1 MNEIEQTKKEY
12 QAPKTN
18 ILGTIGRWLLIIC
31 TAIVLLIAAIFYFS
45 YRAITNSSA
54 SLDVNSD
61 IDVTPTQI
69 ESMKQIGEWEFLSI
83 ADEEMIDT
91 LRRGFF
97 SDDELIRI
105 YYGNLRLGINMHK
118 AKPHFIQ
125 KNKDT
130 LVVTLPPI
138 ELLDED
144 FIDEARTKSFYES
157 GSWDDQT
164 REDMYQRAVA
174 KMKQRCLTSANI
186 NSAQQNATRQF
197 FQLMRSMGHENVK
210 IVFE

>member
-1 MNEIEQTKKEY
+1 MGNIKTSCKNGLILQKENGWIRK
-12 QAPKTN
+12 Q
-18 ILGTIGRWLLIIC
+18 GDS
-31 TAIVLLIAAIFYFS
+31 VL
-45 YRAITNSSA
+45 
-54 SLDVNSD
+54 
-61 IDVTPTQI
+61 
-69 ESMKQIGEWEFLSI
+69 
-83 ADEEMIDT
+83 
-91 LRRGFF
+91 
-97 SDDELIRI
+97 
-105 YYGNLRLGINMHK
+105 
-118 AKPHFIQ
+118 
-125 KNKDT
+125 
-130 LVVTLPPI
+130 VTLPPI

-174 KMKQRCLTSANI
+174 KMKQRCLTSTNI